1 MSKMTEF
8 GTLCGFAGERV
19 MMLMMAA
26 AAITTALLQAR
37 RYE

>member
-26 AAITTALLQAR
+26 ATITTASLQAR
-37 RYE
+37 HYE